1 MDPMDDDDVPQA
13 VKDAMRLHELAGK
26 QQEEFEA
33 KLAAQAAQ
41 AAAPAAPA
49 PVGDPHSGPPAEKR
63 SLVSASGSTKAGN
76 FSAALAAQT
85 PAEKRGALKANS
97 LASVAEASGEVY
109 RPKSPLAAAVARP
122 TVPAEAAAG
131 AIRARLTVLETGAV
145 ALSIAFANQR
155 RAADPAAAAPPPH
168 APPSPA
174 ASAAPP
180 HAPVPPPA
188 TAPPDGSP
196 PIAAPIRAM
205 FARLDSDSSGA
216 VSLGE
221 FLRAIKLD
229 PSVAVTL
236 GLDASSP
243 TIAALEAVFT
253 RHDADGSRTLALD
266 EFAAVV
272 REAADEAA
280 SRGSAHSLSRQKP
293 ATQNP
298 PRLGSDASD
307 LGSKARGG
315 DTRAT
320 DEIFAFFDKD
330 GDGVVTIRE
339 LIIGV
344 RREPALARV
353 LGLSRGDGASASP
366 LDQEELTRMFQK
378 WDLDG
383 NNALDREEFG
393 AVFGASVEG
402 SKRRERRA
410 IELGDAVKR
419 AEDPTRDDV
428 RSLKEELET
437 LKAQMAAMMEEKK
450 SEGGDPPRDPS
461 GATGSSALEF
471 DGGYR
476 SAGST
481 GKKKAAAAEP
491 PGSLRGASYRSYLES
506 PAFRSGARRARSGSP
521 GSAGAGG
528 SPGARR
534 GWDSSPGPSLEET
547 AARAKNAADSPG
559 QSDRFRNGYWRE
571 PLNATALRSAERKR
585 SAADVVDEPAP
596 TAAYKQTW
604 SDGLRNGDPLFGGGR
619 SSSSPGSR
627 RGEMKAAGAVDVKA
641 AAANAL
647 SASHASSA
655 SREASAEKQKA
666 YAELFAYAGKR
677 RFSRGFERMY
687 LSPPL
692 RGQGRG
698 HPLADPPG
706 VKTRAEALVGVVGV
720 TPATHKEDLAHRGS
734 MQPVSF
740 HRNVLGEKATTHTST
755 PPGAETKYPTRPR
768 VRTELEKKSNGR
780 VWVPGF

>member
-33 KLAAQAAQ
+33 KMAAQAAQ

-97 LASVAEASGEVY
+97 LASVAEASGEGY

-122 TVPAEAAAG
+122 TVPAEAASG

-180 HAPVPPPA
+180 HAPPPPA

-280 SRGSAHSLSRQKP
+280 SRGDENSQSPQKKP
-293 ATQNP
+293 ARENP

-410 IELGDAVKR
+410 IELGDAVMR

-428 RSLKEELET
+428 RSLKEELEA

-450 SEGGDPPRDPS
+450 SEGGDPPRDLS

-471 DGGYR
+471 GGGYVVR
-476 SAGST
+476 AGSAGT
-481 GKKKAAAAEP
+481 KAAAAEP
-491 PGSLRGASYRSYLES
+491 PRSLRGASYRSYLES

-534 GWDSSPGPSLEET
+534 GWDSSPGPSLEEM
-547 AARAKNAADSPG
+547 AARTKNAADSPG

-604 SDGLRNGDPLFGGGR
+604 SDGLRNGDPLFQTSGGR
-619 SSSSPGSR
+619 SSSRSPDS
-627 RGEMKAAGAVDVKA
+627 RGEMKAAAGAVDA
-641 AAANAL
+641 A
-647 SASHASSA
+647 ASHASSSA
-655 SREASAEKQKA
+655 SRDAASAEKQKA

>member
-1 MDPMDDDDVPQA
+1 
-13 VKDAMRLHELAGK
+13 
-26 QQEEFEA
+26 
-33 KLAAQAAQ
+33 
-41 AAAPAAPA
+41 
-49 PVGDPHSGPPAEKR
+49 
-63 SLVSASGSTKAGN
+63 
-76 FSAALAAQT
+76 
-85 PAEKRGALKANS
+85 
-97 LASVAEASGEVY
+97 
-109 RPKSPLAAAVARP
+109 
-122 TVPAEAAAG
+122 
-131 AIRARLTVLETGAV
+131 
-145 ALSIAFANQR
+145 
-155 RAADPAAAAPPPH
+155 
-168 APPSPA
+168 
-174 ASAAPP
+174 
-180 HAPVPPPA
+180 
-188 TAPPDGSP
+188 
-196 PIAAPIRAM
+196 M

-236 GLDASSP
+236 GLASSPADASSR

-280 SRGSAHSLSRQKP
+280 SRGDENSLSPQKP
-293 ATQNP
+293 AQKNP

-366 LDQEELTRMFQK
+366 LDQAELTRMFQK

-410 IELGDAVKR
+410 IELGDAVMR

-471 DGGYR
+471 DGGYVVR
-476 SAGST
+476 AGSAGT
-481 GKKKAAAAEP
+481 KAAAAEP
-491 PGSLRGASYRSYLES
+491 PRSLRGAR
-506 PAFRSGARRARSGSP
+506 ATGATSRAPRFARARVARVRARLDPRGR
-521 GSAGAGG
+521 GV
-528 SPGARR
+528 PGARR

-559 QSDRFRNGYWRE
+559 QSGRFRNGYWRE

-604 SDGLRNGDPLFGGGR
+604 SDGLRNGDPLFKTSGGR
-619 SSSSPGSR
+619 SSSRSPDSR
-627 RGEMKAAGAVDVKA
+627 REMKAAAGAVDA
-641 AAANAL
+641 A
-647 SASHASSA
+647 ASHASSA
-655 SREASAEKQKA
+655 SRDAASAEKQKA

>member
-33 KLAAQAAQ
+33 KMAAQAAQ

-97 LASVAEASGEVY
+97 LASVAEASGEGY

-196 PIAAPIRAM
+196 PIAAPIRAL

-280 SRGSAHSLSRQKP
+280 SRGDEHSQSPQKKP
-293 ATQNP
+293 AHENP

-366 LDQEELTRMFQK
+366 LDQAELTRMFQK

-410 IELGDAVKR
+410 IELGDAVMR

-428 RSLKEELET
+428 RSLKEELQT

-491 PGSLRGASYRSYLES
+491 PRSLRGASYRSYLES

-604 SDGLRNGDPLFGGGR
+604 SDGLRNGDPLFKTSGGR
-619 SSSSPGSR
+619 SSSRSPDS
-627 RGEMKAAGAVDVKA
+627 RGEMKAAAGAVDA
-641 AAANAL
+641 A
-647 SASHASSA
+647 ASHASSA
-655 SREASAEKQKA
+655 SRDAASAEKQKA

>member
-1 MDPMDDDDVPQA
+1 
-13 VKDAMRLHELAGK
+13 
-26 QQEEFEA
+26 
-33 KLAAQAAQ
+33 
-41 AAAPAAPA
+41 
-49 PVGDPHSGPPAEKR
+49 
-63 SLVSASGSTKAGN
+63 
-76 FSAALAAQT
+76 
-85 PAEKRGALKANS
+85 
-97 LASVAEASGEVY
+97 
-109 RPKSPLAAAVARP
+109 
-122 TVPAEAAAG
+122 
-131 AIRARLTVLETGAV
+131 
-145 ALSIAFANQR
+145 
-155 RAADPAAAAPPPH
+155 
-168 APPSPA
+168 
-174 ASAAPP
+174 
-180 HAPVPPPA
+180 
-188 TAPPDGSP
+188 
-196 PIAAPIRAM
+196 M

-229 PSVAVTL
+229 PSVAATL
-236 GLDASSP
+236 GLASSPADASSR

-280 SRGSAHSLSRQKP
+280 SRGSERSPSPQKP
-293 ATQNP
+293 ATTRP

-353 LGLSRGDGASASP
+353 LGLSRGDSQGASASP
-366 LDQEELTRMFQK
+366 LDQAELTRMFQK

-410 IELGDAVKR
+410 IELGNAVKR
-419 AEDPTRDDV
+419 AEDPTRDEV

-450 SEGGDPPRDPS
+450 SEIPREKEATDDAE

-471 DGGYR
+471 DGRYR
-476 SAGST
+476 S
-481 GKKKAAAAEP
+481 AAEP
-491 PGSLRGASYRSYLES
+491 PRSLRGASYRSYLES
-506 PAFRSGARRARSGSP
+506 PAFRSGARRAPSGSGSP
-521 GSAGAGG
+521 GV
-528 SPGARR
+528 SPYARR

-547 AARAKNAADSPG
+547 AARAKKADSPG
-559 QSDRFRNGYWRE
+559 SDRFRNGYWRE
-571 PLNATALRSAERKR
+571 PLNATALRSAERKQ
-585 SAADVVDEPAP
+585 SAAAVVDEPAP

-604 SDGLRNGDPLFGGGR
+604 SDGLRNGDPLFGGDPRR

-627 RGEMKAAGAVDVKA
+627 GEMMKKAAGAVDA
-641 AAANAL
+641 AATNAN
-647 SASHASSA
+647 ASSA

-687 LSPPL
+687 LTPPL
-692 RGQGRG
+692 RGQGQG

-706 VKTRAEALVGVVGV
+706 VKTRAEALVGIVGV

-755 PPGAETKYPTRPR
+755 PPGAETKFPTRPR